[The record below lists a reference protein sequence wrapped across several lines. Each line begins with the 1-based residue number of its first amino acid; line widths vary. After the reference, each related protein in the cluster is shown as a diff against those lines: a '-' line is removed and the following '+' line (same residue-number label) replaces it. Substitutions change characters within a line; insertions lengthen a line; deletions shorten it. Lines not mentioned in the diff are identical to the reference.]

1 MLCIKKEKV
10 KDVGIIR
17 QREEAGTRP
26 LPCLHGVGRSSEEK
40 LL

>member
-10 KDVGIIR
+10 KDVVIIG

-26 LPCLHGVGRSSEEK
+26 LPCLHREGRGSEER
-40 LL
+40 LQ